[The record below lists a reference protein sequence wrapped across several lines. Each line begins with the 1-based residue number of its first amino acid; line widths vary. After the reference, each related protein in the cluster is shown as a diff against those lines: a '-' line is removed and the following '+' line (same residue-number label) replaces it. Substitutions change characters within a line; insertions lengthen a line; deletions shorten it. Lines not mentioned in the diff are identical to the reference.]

1 MDTINNN
8 SATTVTTFEFLP
20 VRRGAKINSLNYL
33 FLSLLLLFSENLFMQ
48 MADRIAEDGYQKAGY
63 QYICIDVST

>member
-20 VRRGAKINSLNYL
+20 VRRGAKIRSLNYL